1 LPYRPD
7 LVGFMSNVKGVGRNI
22 HPFWEMEGFFF
33 FFFFSKQKV
42 LGVFIVM
49 ILLIFWGFFIS
60 ELWFLV

>member
-33 FFFFSKQKV
+33 FFFFKKKN
-42 LGVFIVM
+42 
-49 ILLIFWGFFIS
+49 
-60 ELWFLV
+60 FLVYIYIIKKITSRKK

>member
-33 FFFFSKQKV
+33 FQNKKFWV
-42 LGVFIVM
+42 Y
-49 ILLIFWGFFIS
+49 LL
-60 ELWFLV
+60 